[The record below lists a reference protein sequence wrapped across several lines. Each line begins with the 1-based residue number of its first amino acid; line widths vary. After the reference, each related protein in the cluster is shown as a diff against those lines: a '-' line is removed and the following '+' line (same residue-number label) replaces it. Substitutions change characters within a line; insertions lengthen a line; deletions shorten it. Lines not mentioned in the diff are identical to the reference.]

1 MDRKQRGRGAARG
14 QGAARAREMGLLIDF
29 SPGGMMVGSTADDDD
44 VENDADLEAE
54 LLALTGGKPPG
65 GRERPKGKVPLPM
78 EHIER
83 MAAMCM
89 KDLDEEDGE
98 DDEDLE
104 NDDDLL
110 AELDDVLGED
120 DAPIPAKPI
129 ASQLISTPAASGSLE
144 STVIE
149 RLDMYKTAITNAK
162 QTGESSKVRR
172 YERGL
177 KTLESMLASV
187 RKGKSINE
195 EELPPP
201 VALGTSRGAEET
213 PEALQGTL
221 VEPARNAAPCQQ
233 VNSHSSLPAEPPLPI
248 RLPPAVLPK
257 AKLPPPVPA
266 KPVEPPVA
274 IPTPAAPRPSS
285 TSSGSQDSSTKAL
298 LLGRQREYKLA
309 ALNAKQKGDTEMAT
323 QYYRI
328 AKGMDS
334 ILTALEQ
341 GETVDMGSLPPPP
354 DQLPKQKLSPSP
366 QHLVPSPTAVIPA
379 GSAAPPGVSGI
390 PPPPRDMLEAMQQ
403 RMDRYKTAAA
413 QAKEKGD
420 DRKARM
426 HERIVKQYQ
435 DAIRSHKAGKTVD
448 FSELP
453 VPPGFPPLQGMEHP
467 AGDQSIVG
475 VLESAMK
482 LAKQDDH
489 DDDEEEDTEDTQK
502 RGGHL
507 VPGRPAPAVRPTHV
521 SSNKS
526 AQEATTPPGSAKPSP
541 KVSTKAQQ
549 QLDFLEGRKK
559 QLMQAAL
566 RAKQKNDMEGAK
578 QFLRQAKGLDPM
590 IEASQSG
597 LPVDISKV
605 PQAPVNAEDFTLAP
619 RRGSNVTAKTTAQY
633 TDLMELLKQQHEMC
647 MSYSKQFTHLGNI
660 TETTKFEKMA
670 ADGKKNIE
678 ILKQAHAKGFPLPKF
693 HYEERTFSIVKIFPD
708 LNTNDMVL
716 IVVKGINLPAP
727 PGSSPNDLDSYV
739 RFEFPYP
746 NMEEAQRDKTNVIKN
761 TNGPVFKEQFK
772 LSINRGHRG
781 LKRAIQAK
789 GIKFEV
795 IHKGGLFKQDRT
807 LGTAQLKLDALE
819 THCEIREI
827 IELLD
832 GRRPTGGKLE
842 VIVRIREPLTSQ
854 QLDKVTEKWLVIE
867 PLSMPPVA
875 LPKPKEKPPVMKE
888 VGNRAGYTLQSL
900 HVLAFERERLE
911 KKIHHYKQMQSQPP
925 NELLDQH
932 RDIIQRFQWQKSHLE
947 QAGPAA
953 RKEYVTQLERFL
965 QLYTEAAQRLGHEG
979 KRDAAKEALYKR
991 NLVDNELQRFRR

>member
-1 MDRKQRGRGAARG
+1 
-14 QGAARAREMGLLIDF
+14 MGLLVDF
-29 SPGGMMVGSTADDDD
+29 SPGGLMMGSAAAEDDD

-54 LLALTGGKPPG
+54 LLALTGGKPSG
-65 GRERPKGKVPLPM
+65 GREKPKGKVPLPM

-104 NDDDLL
+104 NNDELL
-110 AELDDVLGED
+110 AELDDVLGEEVV
-120 DAPIPAKPI
+120 PMPSKPT
-129 ASQLISTPAASGSLE
+129 AAQLSSVPAASGSLE
-144 STVIE
+144 STVVE

-162 QTGESSKVRR
+162 QAGESSKVRR

-177 KTLESMLASV
+177 KTLESMLVSV
-187 RKGKSINE
+187 QKGKAINE

-201 VALGTSRGAEET
+201 VAVGKSRSAEET
-213 PEALQGTL
+213 PEAMRGTL
-221 VEPARNAAPCQQ
+221 VEPERNAAPSQQ
-233 VNSHSSLPAEPPLPI
+233 VNSHSSLPAEPPVPM

-266 KPVEPPVA
+266 KPVDPPVD
-274 IPTPAAPRPSS
+274 IPTPAAPRLAS
-285 TSSGSQDSSTKAL
+285 TSSGSQDSSAKAL
-298 LLGRQREYKLA
+298 FLGRQREYKLA
-309 ALNAKQKGDTEMAT
+309 ALNAKKHGDTEMAT

-328 AKGMDS
+328 AKGMDH
-334 ILTALEQ
+334 ILTALEK
-341 GETVDMGSLPPPP
+341 GETIDLGSMPPPP

-366 QHLVPSPTAVIPA
+366 QHLVPSPIAVTPA
-379 GSAAPPGVSGI
+379 GSAAPPGVTGI

-453 VPPGFPPLQGMEHP
+453 VPPGFPPLQGMEP
-467 AGDQSIVG
+467 PVGDQSIAG

-482 LAKQDDH
+482 LARQDDNEV
-489 DDDEEEDTEDTQK
+489 DEEEDPENVQK
-502 RGGHL
+502 NGGHPL
-507 VPGRPAPAVRPTHV
+507 PGRHAPAMRPMQV
-521 SSNKS
+521 PSNRS

-541 KVSTKAQQ
+541 KISTKAQQ

-578 QFLRQAKGLDPM
+578 LHLRQAKGLDPM

-619 RRGSNVTAKTTAQY
+619 RRGSNVPAKTTAQY

-670 ADGKKNIE
+670 ADSKKNIE

-761 TNGPVFKEQFK
+761 TNCPEFKEQFK
-772 LSINRGHRG
+772 LFINRGHRG
-781 LKRAIQAK
+781 LKRAIQTK

-795 IHKGGLFKQDRT
+795 IHKGGLFKPDRT
-807 LGTAQLKLDALE
+807 VGTAQLKLEALE

-854 QLDKVTEKWLVIE
+854 QLDKATEKWLVIE

-900 HVLAFERERLE
+900 NVLAFERERLE

-925 NELLDQH
+925 NELLNQH
-932 RDIIQRFQWQKSHLE
+932 RNIIQHFQWQKAHLE
-947 QAGPAA
+947 QGGPAA

-965 QLYTEAAQRLGHEG
+965 QLYTEAVRRLGQEG
-979 KRDAAKEALYKR
+979 KRDAAKDALYKR
-991 NLVDNELQRFRR
+991 NLVENELQRFRR